1 MIDKTIESENDK
13 VERLLDEA
21 IKISESIV
29 NNRKI
34 LDSLELITIVTSI
47 IFRTLVKD
55 EDFEKV
61 LNLHIKMIKNAPLVS
76 PIKGTIVKLGNNDV
90 KKSH

>member
-21 IKISESIV
+21 IKISEAIV

-34 LDSLELITIVTSI
+34 LDSLELITIVTGI